1 MKENYKSLD
10 EDSNEA
16 AKLICSPTPRI
27 DGAAISDSDVGDLE
41 YKLQIEAQDNC
52 TGDGIVEAIE
62 ANFLGTLDDV

>member
-52 TGDGIVEAIE
+52 TGDGVVE
-62 ANFLGTLDDV
+62 ANFFRTLDDE